1 MAIKTFNEYS
11 KSVSDNYKSYLNEVL
26 LAIPENLN
34 HTYFDFIS
42 SVFEFNKLDKSKPVI
57 ICKDFSFEY
66 NMINESDIF
75 TYGIN
80 PIPELDK
87 ISSDLLENE
96 YIPKQIGNIKDVK
109 KLKFPIIAKN
119 KESED
124 RYMTIGKFKKS
135 DILYETFR
143 EDITPKTRFNIIAFK
158 DSPICLEEV
167 INKCPLDS
175 NLERFK
181 YINEVNNITK
191 LINSNYD
198 LDFYKV
204 KIVESNKGKI
214 YLNKVESISN
224 INPLQAIKIYE
235 CAYNDFYQTRLPN
248 WVKTKILKEHVNPY
262 LEKKKYDAMLFK
274 SKHAIDYSKYL
285 DLNDNHKS
293 KG

>member
-1 MAIKTFNEYS
+1 MAFKTFNEYS
-11 KSVSDNYKSYLNEVL
+11 KSVSNKYKSYLNGVL
-26 LAIPENLN
+26 FATSEKLN
-34 HTYFDFIS
+34 HNYFDFIS
-42 SVFEFNKLDKSKPVI
+42 NVFEFNELDESKPVI

-66 NMINESDIF
+66 DMINESNVF
-75 TYGIN
+75 AYGIN

-87 ISSDLLENE
+87 ISSDLMENK
-96 YIPKQIGNIKDVK
+96 YIPKQIGDIKGVK

-124 RYMTIGKFKKS
+124 RYITIGKLKKS
-135 DILYETFR
+135 NILYETFR
-143 EDITPKTRFNIIAFK
+143 EDVAPKTKFNIIAFK
-158 DSPICLEEV
+158 DSPLCLEEV

-175 NLERFK
+175 NLKRFK
-181 YINEVNNITK
+181 YINEVNEITK
-191 LINSNYD
+191 LINSNYN

-214 YLNKVESISN
+214 YLNRVENISD
-224 INPLQAIKIYE
+224 INPLQAVKIYE

-248 WVKTKILKEHVNPY
+248 WVKNKIIKEHVVPY

-274 SKHAIDYSKYL
+274 SKHSIDYSKYL
-285 DLNDNHKS
+285 HLNDNYKS